1 VNLKAVSQIV
11 ADFFANRGVNAVF
24 VLSGGAALH
33 LIHAMNDNPKIDCI
47 PVNHEQTAAFAADG
61 FARASGGLGLALA
74 TSGPGATNLVT
85 GIAGAFY
92 DSVPLVFL
100 TGQVSR
106 SRMLKI
112 PGLRQYGFQ
121 ETPFTELV
129 RPIVKGSFLVDNPQE
144 IVKVLQEAT
153 WLAQSGR
160 KGPVVVDIPDD
171 VQRQVV
177 DFDSLEE
184 FIPPKEIDN
193 EIFETRLNE
202 LYSLLRKSSRPVV
215 VLGAGSESAA
225 NSGIL
230 ETFLE
235 NLGVP
240 IVQSWGASGFL
251 KSSTDLNYG
260 FFGTHGSRVA
270 NFIVQNSDLVLA
282 LGCRLDT
289 KATGSPATV
298 FARGAKKVIVEIDIA
313 EIQKFERLGLNIDL
327 VFHAKVEDFLNL
339 AIDYLPS
346 LDVRRHQWL
355 MYCSSVKNELEIED
369 FQDLREFKPNP
380 YLLLETVGRNL
391 GENDIVI
398 SDTGLSLPY
407 VMESIAAKFQ
417 IRVLHDFNNTA
428 MGWSIG
434 AALGVSKARPDS
446 RVIVVIGDGSLAI
459 GLSDLSTLSA
469 KVLGAKIVL
478 LDNRGH
484 GMIRQTQDQWFNGRY
499 VASSSDEG
507 IDLPDWEQICN
518 SVGIRYY
525 ALNAGK
531 QIETVS
537 DWLSTEKTSM
547 LHVRLDRKWVV
558 RPQVRFGFPN
568 EDQDPPLERTI
579 FKRLMLQEPLPQ
591 SLERDVASRSGNQ
604 I

>member
-1 VNLKAVSQIV
+1 
-11 ADFFANRGVNAVF
+11 
-24 VLSGGAALH
+24 
-33 LIHAMNDNPKIDCI
+33 
-47 PVNHEQTAAFAADG
+47 
-61 FARASGGLGLALA
+61 
-74 TSGPGATNLVT
+74 
-85 GIAGAFY
+85 
-92 DSVPLVFL
+92 
-100 TGQVSR
+100 
-106 SRMLKI
+106 
-112 PGLRQYGFQ
+112 
-121 ETPFTELV
+121 
-129 RPIVKGSFLVDNPQE
+129 
-144 IVKVLQEAT
+144 
-153 WLAQSGR
+153 
-160 KGPVVVDIPDD
+160 
-171 VQRQVV
+171 
-177 DFDSLEE
+177 
-184 FIPPKEIDN
+184 
-193 EIFETRLNE
+193 
-202 LYSLLRKSSRPVV
+202 
-215 VLGAGSESAA
+215 
-225 NSGIL
+225 
-230 ETFLE
+230 
-235 NLGVP
+235 
-240 IVQSWGASGFL
+240 
-251 KSSTDLNYG
+251 
-260 FFGTHGSRVA
+260 
-270 NFIVQNSDLVLA
+270 
-282 LGCRLDT
+282 
-289 KATGSPATV
+289 
-298 FARGAKKVIVEIDIA
+298 
-313 EIQKFERLGLNIDL
+313 
-327 VFHAKVEDFLNL
+327 
-339 AIDYLPS
+339 
-346 LDVRRHQWL
+346 
-355 MYCSSVKNELEIED
+355 
-369 FQDLREFKPNP
+369 
-380 YLLLETVGRNL
+380 
-391 GENDIVI
+391 
-398 SDTGLSLPY
+398 
-407 VMESIAAKFQ
+407 MESIAAKFQ